1 MLSTIIYRSHLCDDV
16 QPDILKDLVAK
27 ATKINELFGVTGI
40 LLFDGSHFFQLLEG
54 PEEAVTTV
62 YNRICED
69 KRHNNLV
76 ELMRDYAPARRFGN
90 VGMELFDLQNHDE
103 DTVLQS
109 VLDRGTS
116 KYKLT
121 YEDRALQFLCTFVE
135 AREKENYLEIPSADS
150 WTFVASESSQDN
162 QAVSLPDAPE
172 YSYAFQP
179 IVDPLTRRVIS
190 LEAELRSADGSSALK
205 YFSQISGE
213 TVYEAELKSTGLAFA
228 LAKKLGI
235 GNKMLSIKLLPMSL
249 VMVPNAVEFLL
260 QEIRANGLVPEQI
273 VIAVTENGVITREEE
288 FAATIKQ
295 LKASGIRLA
304 INDFGAGSAGL
315 LLLTRIQ
322 PEQIIIDR
330 NIISDVHKNGP
341 KQAIVQAIIKFCS
354 SLEISV
360 IASGIEK
367 PEEWMWLEAAGILN
381 FQGALFS
388 QPRLNGIPVV
398 AWPEME

>member
-1 MLSTIIYRSHLCDDV
+1 MLSTIIYRSHLSDDV
-16 QPDILKDLVAK
+16 QPDILPGLVAK
-27 ATKINELFGVTGI
+27 ATKLNALYGVTGI

-54 PEEAVTTV
+54 PEEGVNTI
-62 YNRICED
+62 YNRICQD
-69 KRHNNLV
+69 DRHNNLV

-90 VGMELFDLQNHDE
+90 VGMELFDLQQYDE
-103 DTVLQS
+103 DS
-109 VLDRGTS
+109 VLEAVLDKGTS

-135 AREKENYLEIPSADS
+135 AREKENYLEIPSADA
-150 WTFVASESSQDN
+150 WTFIASDAEAAMLES
-162 QAVSLPDAPE
+162 AETGSLD

-179 IVDPLTRRVIS
+179 IVDPLTRQVVS
-190 LEAELRSADGSSALK
+190 LEAELRSADGSPALK

-213 TVYEAELKSTGLAFA
+213 TVYEAELRSTQLAFA
-228 LAKKLGI
+228 MAKKLGI
-235 GNKMLSIKLLPMSL
+235 GSKMLSIKLLPMSL
-249 VMVPNAVEFLL
+249 VMVPNAVDYLL
-260 QEIRANGLVPEQI
+260 QEIHANGLVPEQI
-273 VIAVTENGVITREEE
+273 IIAVTENGVITREEE

-315 LLLTRIQ
+315 LLLTRVQ
-322 PEQIIIDR
+322 PEQIVIDR

-367 PEEWMWLEAAGILN
+367 AEEWMWLEAAGILN

-388 QPRLNGIPVV
+388 EPRLGGIPVV
-398 AWPEME
+398 AWPEMD